1 MPFTELGLELTLD
14 LLTDPTNGINKVS
27 IFSNLAETAK
37 QTINFAAAAGNENAA
52 TVVMSDT
59 ELVFNITAGEIVQA
73 VGLYQGTTVLVATYV
88 FPTPYSFTNA
98 GTFTLTDLSISIS

>member
-14 LLTDPTNGINKVS
+14 LLTDATNGINKVS

-37 QTINFAAAAGNENAA
+37 QTINFAAAAGNENVA
-52 TVVMSDT
+52 TVVMSDA

-73 VGLYQGTTVLVATYV
+73 VGLYHDTTYVANYV
-88 FPTPYSFTNA
+88 FPTPYLFTNA
-98 GTFTLTDLSISIS
+98 GTFTLTDLTISLS

>member
-14 LLTDPTNGINKVS
+14 LLTDATNGINKVS
-27 IFSNLAETAK
+27 IFTNIVELAK
-37 QTINFAAAAGNENAA
+37 QDITFDAASGNESAA
-52 TVVMSDT
+52 TVKMTATD
-59 ELVFNITAGEIVQA
+59 LVFNVSAGHIVQA

-98 GTFTLTDLSISIS
+98 GTFTLTDLTISLS